1 MSQCLL
7 FIIRSYII
15 YCSYFICHLYRKL
28 NLQKKIYKKNFA
40 SSLLAKIISKNEK
53 KIQKPFASGLLAKTI
68 RKKFKK
74 N

>member
-1 MSQCLL
+1 MSQYLL

-15 YCSYFICHLYRKL
+15 YCSYFICQKL